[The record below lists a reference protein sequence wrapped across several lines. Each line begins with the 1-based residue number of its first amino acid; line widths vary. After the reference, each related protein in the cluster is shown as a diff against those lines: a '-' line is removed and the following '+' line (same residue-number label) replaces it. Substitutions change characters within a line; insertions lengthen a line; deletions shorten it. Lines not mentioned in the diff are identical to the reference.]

1 MNREIFDAVQIY
13 LDRMNVAT
21 TMTGVVLSSNQKTA
35 TVRLIGSN
43 VVNTYKTFRGI
54 SPQPGD
60 IAVLLRLNSTT
71 WVVIGSY
78 EG

>member
-1 MNREIFDAVQIY
+1 MNNLFEAVQVY
-13 LDRMNVAT
+13 LDRQNVTT
-21 TMTGVVLSSNQKTA
+21 TMTGVVLSNNQKSA

-43 VVNTYKTFRGI
+43 VVSTYKLFRGV